1 MGVGGSVVSRTETLH
16 HFGIHV
22 LDDLC
27 NPASASTRRS
37 LGSQALRI
45 FRLHQVAGHV
55 MLDDLGNAPT
65 LLATT
70 GFLPPSPHDGVP
82 DGSIRDG
89 MTDLAPWRD

>member
-1 MGVGGSVVSRTETLH
+1 
-16 HFGIHV
+16 
-22 LDDLC
+22 
-27 NPASASTRRS
+27 
-37 LGSQALRI
+37 
-45 FRLHQVAGHV
+45 